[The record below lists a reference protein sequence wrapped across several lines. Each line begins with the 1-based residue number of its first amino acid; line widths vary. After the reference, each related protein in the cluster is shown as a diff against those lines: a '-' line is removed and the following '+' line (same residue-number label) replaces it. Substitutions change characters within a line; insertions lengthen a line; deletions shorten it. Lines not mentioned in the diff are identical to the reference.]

1 MKTRVPPRYTIST
14 KLFLLLTL
22 MLVVVFLL
30 IAWINTDLYLNL
42 LEKNVY
48 EHAFQLSDVIKSS
61 TWYSM
66 LKNHREDRSD
76 QHAEQQNPPCI
87 LQELDLLCLYVHAH
101 QVGVVKSFYPEY
113 WQYQEC
119 RQRAEE
125 YC

>member
-66 LKNHREDRSD
+66 LKNHREDL
-76 QHAEQQNPPCI
+76 ANMIEFKAGT
-87 LQELDLLCLYVHAH
+87 LCCSGL
-101 QVGVVKSFYPEY
+101 S
-113 WQYQEC
+113 
-119 RQRAEE
+119 R
-125 YC
+125 